1 MEDTALQTCDTN
13 GFSPP
18 SAATLRE
25 LQSRAQAALS
35 ARRGQISHLEDEI
48 TKRLEAITSAI
59 AEQRVHENSEIHEIA
74 QTRAEIERLKR
85 QMEEGR
91 GALAHDRAEQEAA
104 LEKRRKELEA
114 RSHKQD
120 ERAKQLAELGCELE
134 ARQGALEEKSN
145 EVARR
150 EGELEA
156 RSHAVEST
164 RRQFAAE
171 RDQFA
176 LRESEWKVERE
187 TLELARDELLNKL
200 ARLESHQH
208 GSRDEWQKQL
218 AEFEHKLQDQQASW
232 SAQRGEWDAA
242 RATVERDR
250 DELKQKFELALE
262 DVQRFRARVTELE
275 QELARRPAAGQA
287 DSAELTALRAERDA
301 LAERVETLERQPPAQ
316 TDADAEEQIAD
327 LQRRF
332 ELAVEDVRELKTK
345 NAELESR
352 LSAAKRSGGGG
363 GTADSGGMDWE
374 SQKRRMLA
382 SLEDE
387 GDSAADGDEERQKER
402 ASIED
407 TIEMTDAVVAEKD
420 REIEELRKQLVEA
433 ESAKPEAADRE
444 RQQQIDELVSAD
456 EVIAEHRKRISQL
469 ENEME
474 NKLRATELELSV
486 ERAKLAREKSELEE
500 LRIDLESRRKTHGEP
515 GSGTKSVP
523 RRRWLSK
530 LGLSGDDHQK

>member
-1 MEDTALQTCDTN
+1 MEDNAPQISDAN

-18 SAATLRE
+18 SAAALRE
-25 LQSRAQAALS
+25 LQDRAHAALS
-35 ARRGQISHLEDEI
+35 ARRGRITNLEEEI

-59 AEQRVHENSEIHEIA
+59 AEQRAHENDELHQIA
-74 QTRAEIERLKR
+74 QSRGEIERLRR
-85 QMEEGR
+85 QAEETR
-91 GALAHDRAEQEAA
+91 ASLQHDRAEQEAA
-104 LEKRRKELEA
+104 LEKRRRELEA
-114 RSHKQD
+114 RGHKQD

-134 ARQGALEEKSN
+134 TRQGALEEKSN
-145 EVARR
+145 EIARR

-164 RRQFAAE
+164 RRQLAAE

-200 ARLESHQH
+200 AKVESHQQ
-208 GSRDEWQKQL
+208 GSREEWQNQL
-218 AEFEHKLQDQQASW
+218 GEFERKLHEQQASW
-232 SAQRGEWDAA
+232 SQQRSEWDAA
-242 RATVERDR
+242 RNAVERER
-250 DELKQKFELALE
+250 DELTQKFELALE

-275 QELARRPAAGQA
+275 QDLARRPATSQA

-301 LAERVETLERQPPAQ
+301 LAERVEALERQPVVP
-316 TDADAEEQIAD
+316 TDADSEQQIAD

-332 ELAVEDVRELKTK
+332 EMAVEDVRELKTR

-363 GTADSGGMDWE
+363 SADGGAMDWE

-387 GDSAADGDEERQKER
+387 GDSGGDEDRQQER
-402 ASIED
+402 ASIEN

-420 REIEELRKQLVEA
+420 REIEELRTKLAEA
-433 ESAKPEAADRE
+433 ESAKPEAAE
-444 RQQQIDELVSAD
+444 LQQQQKIDELVNAD
-456 EVIAEHRKRISQL
+456 EIIAEHRQRISQI
-469 ENEME
+469 EREMQD
-474 NKLRATELELSV
+474 KLRAAELELSV
-486 ERAKLAREKSELEE
+486 ERAKVAREKTELEE
-500 LRIDLESRRKTHGEP
+500 LRIDLDSRRSSHEA
-515 GSGTKSVP
+515 GSGTNSAP

-530 LGLSGDDHQK
+530 LGLSGDDHQR